1 MNYQQHP
8 RAKRRHENTGKKER
22 KEKKGRHGT
31 DSPLEPLREYIPA
44 DTLILGF

>member
-8 RAKRRHENTGKKER
+8 RAKRKHEKTGKKER
-22 KEKKGRHGT
+22 KEKGRYGT

-44 DTLILGF
+44 DILIWGF